1 MNGPG
6 LYIHVPFCFEK
17 CPYCDFYSIKPDEY
31 LVSSYLSALERE
43 MDLRGA
49 RTALSYSTVYIGG
62 GSPTFRRGIIEQI
75 MEMVNRHFTI
85 LPGAE
90 VTCESNPDLTTDIAL
105 ELKAAGVNRLSLG
118 FQSLHDGELERLGR
132 RHTAAQCIQS
142 FELARRF
149 GFDNISVD
157 LMYGIPEQSVSSF
170 GRTLGAVLELRPEHL
185 SAYALKI
192 EEGTPFKV
200 TPPSALPGDDCQAE
214 MYEILLEETERHGL
228 IQYEISNFA
237 KSGFECRHNINY
249 WKNGEYLGL
258 GPGAHSHLKNRRS
271 FNPRSIHAYVA
282 SDFESEPEGE
292 DLTLEQVFAETMMLG
307 LRMIDGIDVDAVKQK
322 CGKDIRI
329 THDTA
334 IAKAMEHDLAKFDGK
349 RLALTKKGLL
359 LANQVMLEFME

>member
-17 CPYCDFYSIKPDEY
+17 CPYCDFYSVKPNEY
-31 LVSSYLSALERE
+31 LVSSYLSALGRE
-43 MDLRGA
+43 MDRRGA
-49 RTALSYSTVYIGG
+49 RAALCYSTIYIGG

-75 MEMVNRHFTI
+75 MEMVHRYLII

-90 VTCESNPDLTTDIAL
+90 VTCESNPELTPDIAL

-118 FQSLHDGELERLGR
+118 FQSLNDGDLERLGR

-142 FELARRF
+142 LELARRV

-170 GRTLGAVLELRPEHL
+170 RRTLGAVLELRPEHL

-192 EEGTPFKV
+192 EEGTPFGV
-200 TPPSALPGDDCQAE
+200 NPPSALPGDECQAE
-214 MYEILLEETERHGL
+214 MYELLLEETEHHGYV
-228 IQYEISNFA
+228 QYEISNFA
-237 KSGFECRHNINY
+237 QSGFECRHNINY

-271 FNPRSIHAYVA
+271 FNPRSIQAYVA
-282 SDFESEPEGE
+282 SDFETEPGGE
-292 DLTLEQVFAETMMLG
+292 DLTLDQVFAETMMLG
-307 LRMIDGIDVDAVKQK
+307 LRMIDGIDVDVVKRK

-329 THDTA
+329 THGTA
-334 IAKAMEHDLAKFDGK
+334 IAKAVEHGLAKFDGT
-349 RLALTKKGLL
+349 RFALTRKGLL
-359 LANQVMLEFME
+359 LANQVMLEFMD